1 MARVLW
7 DCCDGFIAVGTG
19 VGDELWHKA
28 GGNLALSLS
37 EPQSWCEH
45 WGSAERGTGN
55 RWEMRFPRM
64 PQISESFQPCPTPG
78 RSGAALSWCSYTGV
92 QGQNQNRDSEFPGN
106 KLNTR
111 SIFLLLW
118 GFERKKKVKIVTLY
132 FCIRERGDHERWLRA
147 ARGGPC
153 WLGGSPGSSGD
164 SAGAAPPR

>member
-64 PQISESFQPCPTPG
+64 PQISEFP
-78 RSGAALSWCSYTGV
+78 ALSHTWEK
-92 QGQNQNRDSEFPGN
+92 R
-106 KLNTR
+106 
-111 SIFLLLW
+111 
-118 GFERKKKVKIVTLY
+118 
-132 FCIRERGDHERWLRA
+132 
-147 ARGGPC
+147 
-153 WLGGSPGSSGD
+153 GSPELVFLHR
-164 SAGAAPPR
+164 GARTEPEQRQ